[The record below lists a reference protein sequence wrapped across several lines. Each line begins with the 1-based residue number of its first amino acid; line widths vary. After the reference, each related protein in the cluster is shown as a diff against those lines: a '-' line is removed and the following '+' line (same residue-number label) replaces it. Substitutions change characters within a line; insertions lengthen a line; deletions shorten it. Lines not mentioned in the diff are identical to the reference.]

1 MKKLTF
7 ILAGCALLA
16 MTIPVAA
23 HHSAAAF
30 DGQKKT
36 SVTGKVVEY
45 RYMNPHIYLT
55 LEVTKEDGTKQRM
68 EVEAGA
74 ASVLNALGF
83 TKDKLKVGDIVTI
96 SGSPSR
102 RDPDKFM
109 LGRDLTKQKDSSYVP
124 LNITSR
130 SILEVKTDAV
140 ATSIAGTWFSPMSSF
155 GAYNGAA
162 AKFARNDEARKVAKE
177 MSDGKSTTQKDCI
190 PIGLPATTFYPVATT
205 IDVQKD
211 KVIIKTDWMDTT
223 RTVYLDGKHP
233 HPPASE
239 KFQHGHSIGHW
250 EGKTLVVE
258 TTNFK
263 EHPMGLSTGVPS
275 SDQKKLVEKFTLG
288 EDGKSLIY
296 AGTIDDPKYLTQTAQ
311 WSGRLEYRP
320 GMPQS
325 NQKCNVEV
333 ARKFLSDY

>member
-1 MKKLTF
+1 MKKIALIF
-7 ILAGCALLA
+7 ACAALVA
-16 MTIPVAA
+16 AAAPVLA

-30 DGQKKT
+30 DTQKKT

-68 EVEAGA
+68 DVEAGA

-83 TKDKLKVGDIVTI
+83 TKDKLKSGDIVTI

-102 RDPDKFM
+102 REPEKLM
-109 LGRDLTKQKDSSYVP
+109 LGRDLTKQSDSSYVP

-130 SILEVKTDAV
+130 SIYEVKTDAV

-155 GAYNGAA
+155 GAYNGTA
-162 AKFARNDEARKVAKE
+162 AKWARNDQARAVAKE
-177 MSDGKSTTQKDCI
+177 VADPKATTQKDCI
-190 PIGLPATTFYPVATT
+190 PIGLPATMFYPVATN

-211 KVIIKTDWMDTT
+211 KVVIKIDWMDTT
-223 RTVYLDGKHP
+223 RTVYLDGRK
-233 HPPASE
+233 HPPAS
-239 KFQHGHSIGHW
+239 QQSLNGHSVGHW
-250 EGKTLVVE
+250 DGKALVVE
-258 TTNFK
+258 TTNFSDHK
-263 EHPMGLSTGVPS
+263 MGLSTGTPS
-275 SDQKKLVEKFTLG
+275 SSQKKLTERFAVS
-288 EDGKSLIY
+288 EDGKSLVY
-296 AGTIDDPKYLTQTAQ
+296 SGTVEDPVYLTQPAQ

-333 ARKFLSDY
+333 ARKFLND

>member
-1 MKKLTF
+1 MKKLALIF
-7 ILAGCALLA
+7 AGVGLVALTAPL
-16 MTIPVAA
+16 AA

-30 DGQKKT
+30 DSQKKV

-45 RYMNPHIYLT
+45 RYMNPHVYLT
-55 LEVTKEDGTKQRM
+55 LEVTKDDGTKQRM
-68 EVEAGA
+68 EIEAGA
-74 ASVLNALGF
+74 ASVLNGLGF

-96 SGSPSR
+96 AGSPSR

-109 LGRDLTKQKDSSYVP
+109 IGRDLTKQKDNSYVP
-124 LNITSR
+124 LNIASR
-130 SILEVKTDAV
+130 SIIEVKSDRV
-140 ATSIAGTWFSPMSSF
+140 ATSIAGTWFSPTSSF
-155 GAYNGAA
+155 GAYNQTA

-177 MSDGKSTTQKDCI
+177 MSDGKATTQKDCI

-223 RTVYLDGKHP
+223 RTVYLDGRHP
-233 HPPASE
+233 HPPAGQ
-239 KFQHGHSIGHW
+239 KFLHGHSIGHW

-258 TTNFK
+258 TTNFT

-275 SDQKKLVEKFTLG
+275 SDQKKLVEKFSLN
-288 EDGKSLIY
+288 EDGKSLTY
-296 AGTIDDPKYLTQTAQ
+296 AGTIDDPKYLTQQAQ

-325 NQKCNVEV
+325 NQKCNVDV
-333 ARKFLSDY
+333 ARKFLNDY

>member
-1 MKKLTF
+1 MKKMALMF
-7 ILAGCALLA
+7 IGATLVATASPAL
-16 MTIPVAA
+16 A

-30 DGQKKT
+30 DNQKKT

-45 RYMNPHIYLT
+45 RYMNPHIYLA
-55 LEVTKEDGTKQRM
+55 LEIAKEDGTKQRM

-102 RDPDKFM
+102 REPDKFM
-109 LGRDLTKQKDSSYVP
+109 IGRDLTKQKDSSYVP
-124 LNITSR
+124 LNIASR
-130 SILEVKTDAV
+130 SIYEVKTDAV

-162 AKFARNDEARKVAKE
+162 AKFARNDQARAVAKE
-177 MSDGKSTTQKDCI
+177 VADPKATTQKDCI
-190 PIGLPATTFYPVATT
+190 PIGLPATTFYPVATN

-211 KVIIKTDWMDTT
+211 KVVIKTDWMDTT
-223 RTVYLDGKHP
+223 RTVYLDGRK
-233 HPPASE
+233 HPPAS
-239 KFQHGHSIGHW
+239 QLSLHGHSVGHW

-258 TTNFK
+258 TTNFTDHK
-263 EHPMGLSTGVPS
+263 MGLSTGVPS
-275 SDQKKLVEKFTLG
+275 SSQKKLTERFTVN
-288 EDGKSLIY
+288 EDGKSLTY
-296 AGTIDDPKYLTQTAQ
+296 SGTVEDPVYLTQPAQ

-333 ARKFLSDY
+333 ARKFLND

>member
-1 MKKLTF
+1 MF
-7 ILAGCALLA
+7 ACASLVA
-16 MTIPVAA
+16 MAAPVLA

-30 DGQKKT
+30 DGQKKI

-55 LEVTKEDGTKQRM
+55 LQITKEDGTKQRM
-68 EVEAGA
+68 DVEAGA

-96 SGSPSR
+96 AGSPSR

-124 LNITSR
+124 LNIASR
-130 SILEVKTDAV
+130 TIYEVKTDAV
-140 ATSIAGTWFSPMSSF
+140 AASIEGTWFSPMSSF
-155 GAYNGAA
+155 QAYMGAA
-162 AKFARNDEARKVAKE
+162 GKFARNDEARKVAKE
-177 MSDGKSTTQKDCI
+177 MSDSKATTQKDCI

-205 IDVQKD
+205 ITVQKD
-211 KVIIKTDWMDTT
+211 KVIVKTDWMDTT
-223 RTVYLDGKHP
+223 RTVYLDGRQ
-233 HPPASE
+233 HPPASQ
-239 KFQHGHSIGHW
+239 KFLHGHSVGRW

-258 TTNFK
+258 TTNFTD
-263 EHPMGLSTGVPS
+263 HPMGLSTGVPS
-275 SDQKKLVEKFTLG
+275 SDQKKLIEKFSLA

-333 ARKFLSDY
+333 ARKFLND

>member
-1 MKKLTF
+1 MKKLAL
-7 ILAGCALLA
+7 ILAAAALVA
-16 MTIPVAA
+16 MPTPAAA

-55 LEVTKEDGTKQRM
+55 LEIAKEDGTKQRM

-74 ASVLNALGF
+74 ASVLNGLGF

-109 LGRDLTKQKDSSYVP
+109 LGRDLTKQKDNSYVP
-124 LNITSR
+124 LNIASR
-130 SILEVKTDAV
+130 SVLEVKSDAV
-140 ATSIAGTWFSPMSSF
+140 ATSIAGTWFSPMSAF
-155 GAYNGAA
+155 QGYMGAA
-162 AKFARNDEARKVAKE
+162 GKFARNDEARKVAKE

-190 PIGLPATTFYPVATT
+190 PIGLPATTFYPVATN

-211 KVIIKTDWMDTT
+211 KVIIRTDWMDTN
-223 RTVYLDGKHP
+223 RTVYLDGRK

-239 KFQHGHSIGHW
+239 LFQHGHSVGHW
-250 EGKTLVVE
+250 EGKVLVVE

-263 EHPMGLSTGVPS
+263 NHPMGLSTGVPS
-275 SDQKKLVEKFTLG
+275 SSQKKLIERFALN
-288 EDGKSLIY
+288 EDGKSLTY
-296 AGTIDDPKYLTQTAQ
+296 SGTIEDPVYLTGPAQ

>member
-1 MKKLTF
+1 MKKLA
-7 ILAGCALLA
+7 LVVAGCTLVALA
-16 MTIPVAA
+16 VPVAA

-36 SVTGKVVEY
+36 SVTGKVIEY
-45 RYMNPHIYLT
+45 RYMNPHVYLT
-55 LEVTKEDGTKQRM
+55 LEITKEDGTKQRM

-74 ASVLNALGF
+74 ASVLNGLGF

-96 SGSPSR
+96 AGSPSR

-124 LNITSR
+124 LNIASR
-130 SILEVKTDAV
+130 SIIEVKSDAV

-155 GAYNGAA
+155 GAYNSTA

-223 RTVYLDGKHP
+223 RTVYLDGRHP
-233 HPPASE
+233 HPSASQ
-239 KFQHGHSIGHW
+239 KFLHGHSIGHW

-258 TTNFK
+258 TTNFT

-275 SDQKKLVEKFTLG
+275 SDQKKLIEKFTLG

-325 NQKCNVEV
+325 NQKCNVDV
-333 ARKFLSDY
+333 ARKFLNDY